1 MITIKTINISNNL
14 RINIGKDY
22 AVMQYLSKKGQLTE
36 TFISLE
42 DVNNIA
48 QFKWNPT
55 TTKQG
60 KTYMKNKKL
69 GLLHRFLMNPGE
81 GLVVDHINGNSLD
94 NRRSN
99 LRVVT
104 GTENRM
110 NRIDSNVADI
120 AGITILR
127 NGTFQVR
134 LRKGQTNLYCETFNS
149 REEAVKA
156 RLKIELSYGLY
167 INEELYRVMLTEE
180 ELVGALTV
188 YSFNL
193 LRGKV
198 LERVNIAKILSL
210 TSKMVA

>member
-48 QFKWNPT
+48 KFKWNPT

-60 KTYMKNKKL
+60 KTYMRNKKL
-69 GLLHRFLMNPGE
+69 GLLHRFLMNPGK

-110 NRIDSNVADI
+110 NRVDSIVADI
-120 AGITILR
+120 AGITMLR

-134 LRKGQTNLYCETFNS
+134 LRKGQTVIYCATFKTK
-149 REEAVKA
+149 EEAVKA
-156 RLKIELSYGLY
+156 RLKTELRYGLY
-167 INEELYRVMLTEE
+167 INEDLYTVMLTPA
-180 ELVGALTV
+180 ELLDSVI
-188 YSFNL
+188 SFTNNL
-193 LRGKV
+193 YRNNV
-198 LERVNIAKILSL
+198 LEKINSTKIISL
-210 TSKMVA
+210 IQRAA